1 MPVNI
6 RSPAPLC
13 YLRHPHN
20 TSMPSL
26 FFPPSAIFCWLIR
39 LPHHKRVFI
48 TDEVILISEILIT
61 LRSAMPVAGAET
73 DWRSR

>member
-1 MPVNI
+1 MNI

-26 FFPPSAIFCWLIR
+26 FFSA
-39 LPHHKRVFI
+39 VSN
-48 TDEVILISEILIT
+48 ILLAHSST
-61 LRSAMPVAGAET
+61 SSQTCVYH
-73 DWRSR
+73 